1 MQRKI
6 ISLTAF
12 FSFVLLCFTS
22 CILYIVPEGRVAY
35 WGNWDLLTLS
45 KSQWGAIHITGGLL
59 FIIVSIWHI
68 ILNWKSI
75 LNYMKKNVAQML
87 RMPVPVLFALGICLL
102 VYGGTLA
109 NVPPMKQLVAWN
121 LDIKAYQAKV
131 NGNPPYGH
139 AELSSLE
146 KFCAFM
152 SFDLDRVL
160 AHLKNKQLKGA
171 LDAQT
176 TILELAK
183 ANSCTPQQ
191 LFVTIKEGAGGGS
204 KRSLEK
210 TN

>member
-22 CILYIVPEGRVAY
+22 CVLYIVPEGRVAY
-35 WGNWDLLTLS
+35 WGNWSLLSLG
-45 KSQWGAIHITGGLL
+45 KSQWGALHITGGLL

-68 ILNWKSI
+68 VLNGKPI
-75 LNYMKKNVAQML
+75 LNYMKKNAVQML
-87 RMPVPVLFALGICLL
+87 RMPVPLLCALGLCLL

-121 LDIKAYQAKV
+121 LDIKAYQAKM

-139 AELSSLE
+139 AELSTLE

-152 SFDLDRVL
+152 GFDLERVL
-160 AHLKNKQLKGA
+160 VHLKHTQFKGV

-191 LFVTIKEGAGGGS
+191 VFMEIKEGAGGGG

-210 TN
+210 IK